1 MKKNSFIAF
10 LLIVCSLT
18 IFSNFKVFNAYIG
31 QEEIFNIIST
41 SDYNMEESFRE
52 RISSGYPSLSSTV
65 IPLKSIVGAH
75 WIINDSIDK
84 GLKLLK
90 EGGKHNPYLG
100 FTDMIY
106 ATLFEELGMKD
117 SFAHYARKA
126 VSKLPNAPQHYVLL
140 LKTMLMEDKIDSL
153 DIIFDNI
160 KDNVN
165 DPQLYKVYLAG
176 ALDRIDEM
184 DSLRVI
190 ENAKIVKSRYGWAFE
205 DLRLLADYVI
215 YGQDK
220 VKRSIELNKIAI
232 DTFPSNPKYSIEIMN
247 DIIEDIPDNIY
258 NYETLIEMYFRDNQF
273 LKVTELYESLIDKE
287 MVNFNAT
294 IVEFIT
300 ISYIN
305 SQKLSFGCYLA
316 QQLNSAGYKLSSSV
330 ALACNVSQ

>member
-10 LLIVCSLT
+10 LLIVSSLT
-18 IFSNFKVFNAYIG
+18 IFSNFKVFKAYIG
-31 QEEIFNIIST
+31 QEKIFDIIAT
-41 SDYNMEESFRE
+41 SDYSMEESFRE
-52 RISSGYPSLSSTV
+52 RISSGYPNLSSTV
-65 IPLKSIVGAH
+65 IPLKSVLGAH

-84 GLKLLK
+84 GLNLLK
-90 EGGKHNPYLG
+90 EGAKDNPYLG
-100 FTDMIY
+100 YTDMIY
-106 ATLFEELGMKD
+106 ASLFEELGMKD
-117 SFAHYARKA
+117 SFAYYARKA

-140 LKTMLMEDKIDSL
+140 LKLMLQEEKIDSL
-153 DIIFDNI
+153 DIIFNDI
-160 KDNVN
+160 KDNAN
-165 DPQLYKVYLAG
+165 DFQIWKVYLAG
-176 ALDRIDEM
+176 ALDRLDKM

-190 ENAKIVKSRYGWAFE
+190 ENAKIAKSKYNTYA

-215 YGQDK
+215 YGEDK
-220 VKRSIELNKIAI
+220 VRSSIELKQIAI

-247 DIIEDIPDNIY
+247 DIVEGIPDDIF

-273 LKVTELYESLIDKE
+273 LKVTQLYENLIDRE

-294 IVEFIT
+294 IVEFIA

-330 ALACNVSQ
+330 ALACNISQ